1 MKPHNFTPSRKFNLS
16 LIVLITLNLLPH
28 LEDHL
33 TTTLIIGLISIV
45 WRILH
50 EYQKVKLPNI
60 ILKLLLIIGSCYLV
74 FFQHGQ
80 ITGAEPA
87 TALLIAGVSLKLIDS
102 VDYHDAMVVLFLN
115 FLLLMSRFLVSQ
127 SLSLTILGILNLAL
141 VTALL
146 LQLHKGKEIQ
156 LKFLPLLKLGF
167 KLFLQTAPLLTLLFF
182 VFPRFSTG
190 FIQLNNETQAKS
202 GFSPQ
207 LAPGEVSKLIASDE
221 IAFRVVFGKNVPQ
234 PKDRYWRGAVLSFN
248 QGLSWEPAKE
258 QTQTNYSRQFR
269 GELFYEQNII
279 LEPNYGTWLFALETP
294 ISLKFKDQMKQMQS
308 YIGNGRVYTVKQNN
322 GQKLS
327 YKVYSDPMPKQM
339 LLEKEKYLQ
348 IKNEDDERL
357 KQLIK
362 ITLQQ
367 SNNELDIKNNYLDFF
382 SKNLKYSLNPTPV
395 KNNSV
400 SEFLFDTKIGFC
412 EHLAS
417 SFAYLL
423 RASGVPARIVVGF
436 QGGEK
441 NDFGEH
447 YTVKDKDAHA
457 WVEMWS
463 NTLDRWLR
471 VDPTEVVAPLRLEL
485 GGQMYHSLSQDE
497 LNAGLSQDE
506 YLARFKS
513 SWYFKVIVQSQLAFD
528 LASMRWNQFLLDFD
542 KEGQRQFF
550 RKLGLENLKLKK
562 LGFLSLFAL
571 IIFFIWLNRKRYF
584 YRKGLTQQKSIYND
598 LCLYLDAHLVK
609 KKIYFGPKDYF
620 QLF

>member
-1 MKPHNFTPSRKFNLS
+1 M
-16 LIVLITLNLLPH
+16 
-28 LEDHL
+28 
-33 TTTLIIGLISIV
+33 
-45 WRILH
+45 
-50 EYQKVKLPNI
+50 
-60 ILKLLLIIGSCYLV
+60 
-74 FFQHGQ
+74 
-80 ITGAEPA
+80 
-87 TALLIAGVSLKLIDS
+87 
-102 VDYHDAMVVLFLN
+102 
-115 FLLLMSRFLVSQ
+115 
-127 SLSLTILGILNLAL
+127 
-141 VTALL
+141 
-146 LQLHKGKEIQ
+146 
-156 LKFLPLLKLGF
+156 
-167 KLFLQTAPLLTLLFF
+167 
-182 VFPRFSTG
+182 
-190 FIQLNNETQAKS
+190 
-202 GFSPQ
+202 
-207 LAPGEVSKLIASDE
+207 
-221 IAFRVVFGKNVPQ
+221 
-234 PKDRYWRGAVLSFN
+234 
-248 QGLSWEPAKE
+248 
-258 QTQTNYSRQFR
+258 
-269 GELFYEQNII
+269 FYEQNII

-609 KKIYFGPKDYF
+609 KKYTLDPRITFNYV
-620 QLF
+620 LT